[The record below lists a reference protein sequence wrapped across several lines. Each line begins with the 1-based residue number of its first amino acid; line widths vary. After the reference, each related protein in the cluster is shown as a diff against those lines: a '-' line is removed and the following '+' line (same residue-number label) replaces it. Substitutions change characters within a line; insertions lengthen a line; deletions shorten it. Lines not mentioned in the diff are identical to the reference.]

1 MATIVGGIGTT
12 HVPSI
17 GKAIAEKKQNDPYWR
32 PFFKGFDYVHYWL
45 ARTKPDVAV
54 VFYND
59 HGLNFFLDK
68 LPTFAVGAS
77 AEYRSEDE
85 GWGIPVSRPVP
96 GDADMSWHLINTL
109 VADEF
114 DVTMCQDMLI
124 DHAVTIPMALMWPS
138 AASSDRPWPVKIV
151 PVEINT
157 VQHPLPSM
165 ARCLKLG
172 RSIGRALETY
182 PRDLRVAIVGT
193 GGLSHQLD
201 GTRAGFVNKEFDAL
215 CLDKIVAEPEAQRSA
230 VRRNRTIGPVVAS
243 DRRRKH
249 RHFDDALPHRTVVEL
264 NGHAIGRIERA
275 LVPSR
280 HPDVTRIVDPG
291 TRRNAGFVYKVQFPI
306 GLRQIGERR
315 RRGEAQPH
323 TLELTREIKD
333 LRGCAG
339 QTRRQDSRGAN
350 KRHRPRS
357 HRPASL
363 KMNV

>member
-17 GKAIAEKKQNDPYWR
+17 GKAIADGKQNDPYWK
-32 PFFKGFDYVHYWL
+32 PFFKGFDYVHHWL
-45 ARTKPDVAV
+45 ARAKPDVVV

-96 GDADMSWHLINTL
+96 GDADLSWHLINTL

-138 AASSDRPWPVKIV
+138 ATSSHQPWPVKIV

-172 RSIGRALETY
+172 RAIGRALETY
-182 PRDLRVAIVGT
+182 PRDLRVAVVGT

-201 GTRAGFVNKEFDAL
+201 GARAGFVNKEFDAL
-215 CLDKIVAEPEAQRSA
+215 CLDKIVADPEALTRYSIHELVELSGSQGVEFLNWMAMRGALTGRVSELN
-230 VRRNRTIGPVVAS
+230 RNYHIPVSNTA
-243 DRRRKH
+243 
-249 RHFDDALPHRTVVEL
+249 AATVVYD
-264 NGHAIGRIERA
+264 NQAA
-275 LVPSR
+275 V
-280 HPDVTRIVDPG
+280 
-291 TRRNAGFVYKVQFPI
+291 
-306 GLRQIGERR
+306 ERR
-315 RRGEAQPH
+315 A
-323 TLELTREIKD
+323 
-333 LRGCAG
+333 A
-339 QTRRQDSRGAN
+339 
-350 KRHRPRS
+350 
-357 HRPASL
+357 
-363 KMNV
+363 